1 MELDFE
7 DLALTVRA
15 GELDVPY
22 GLSDETL
29 FLSVRSHLAGVLG
42 FGGTEIF
49 CFGPAPDNTADGQDE
64 LLENGIFYRIIGYEK
79 NLGIDLES
87 AADEIMSAFHFLVE
101 NFEPRWAT
109 IFVEEGSAKRE
120 VTIELLYQEVF

>member
-1 MELDFE
+1 MELHFE

-22 GLSDETL
+22 GLNVETL
-29 FLSVRSHLAGVLG
+29 FLSVRSHLAGVLS

-64 LLENGIFYRIIGYEK
+64 LLEDGVFYRIIAYGK
-79 NLGIDLES
+79 NLGIDAES
-87 AADEIMSAFHFLVE
+87 SAEEILKAYRNLVE
-101 NFEPRWAT
+101 NFEPRWT
-109 IFVEEGSAKRE
+109 SVFTEEGSDKKE
-120 VTIELLYQEVF
+120 VTIELMYQEVF

>member
-1 MELDFE
+1 MELHFE

-22 GLSDETL
+22 GLSDEAL
-29 FLSVRSHLAGVLG
+29 FLSVRSHLAGLLC
-42 FGGTEIF
+42 GGAEIF
-49 CFGPAPDNTADGQDE
+49 HFGPAPDNTSDGQDE
-64 LLENGIFYRIIGYEK
+64 LLENGIFYRIIAYEK
-79 NLGIDLES
+79 NLGIDRES

-120 VTIELLYQEVF
+120 VTIELLYQDVF